1 MNQRQVKRTRTV
13 GKILFVLYIFFL
25 LYFLIFSDWYGRS
38 GIGEEYRCNLVLFKE
53 IRRFVEYRETLGL
66 FAVFTN
72 LFGNILIF
80 VPYGFFI
87 SVASRMRGFLMTLF
101 YSLGL
106 SLGVEVFQLLT
117 RVGSFDVDDLLLN
130 TIGGILGYVL
140 FLICNGIRRKYDGR
154 SKKGKKKENKE
165 RKEKK
170 EKIRQ
175 ARQGKSSCMYA
186 NFSLF
191 VLVLLILHAY
201 TMREKTADIAGA
213 LGLIDMM
220 FTVFGIRAGL
230 KGRQEPEK
238 RHFTCWLGIV
248 LNGLVLLVLIMI
260 FLGGLS

>member
-53 IRRFVEYRETLGL
+53 IRRFVKYRETLGL

-101 YSLGL
+101 YSFGL

-154 SKKGKKKENKE
+154 RKKGKK
-165 RKEKK
+165 
-170 EKIRQ
+170 
-175 ARQGKSSCMYA
+175 GK
-186 NFSLF
+186 
-191 VLVLLILHAY
+191 
-201 TMREKTADIAGA
+201 
-213 LGLIDMM
+213 
-220 FTVFGIRAGL
+220 
-230 KGRQEPEK
+230 
-238 RHFTCWLGIV
+238 
-248 LNGLVLLVLIMI
+248 
-260 FLGGLS
+260 